1 MSTSSKKVTKPQAF
15 FMLILGI
22 VLVVVGFLVT
32 EDADAVILLSVG
44 ALLSVIAVIFGTKY
58 RDIQS
63 TIITLVKN
71 MIMPILIIF
80 SVGMMIGT
88 WVLSGTVPIMVYY
101 GIQIISPSLFYFL
114 TCLICTIMA
123 LIMGSSWGTISTVGI
138 AFLGMASG
146 LGMSPVITAGAIA
159 SGALCGDKL
168 SPMSDSPN
176 VSTAVSKVNLFEG
189 CIHAAKTSLPALV
202 ICLVYFLILGFNN
215 DAAGG
220 GTGTEAYDT
229 IVNGLSSIYNLNPL
243 LLLPPVVV
251 IVLIIMKKPI
261 LPTFAVGIVLGAVL
275 SMIFQSASI
284 GDVASVMMNGYGE
297 ATGVDLIDSIIL
309 RGGLSSFLEIAAIL
323 IAACV
328 FGAPLRAAG
337 VIDALLDLITTT
349 SKSSKSMVVKVYGMC
364 LTFFVITGGY
374 DLTYAALGP
383 MLPDLFDKY
392 HLHRKNLSR
401 ILQDCTISLSPMI
414 PWGGMGAF
422 YAATLGVANSDFFI
436 YAPLTWLSTLIG
448 FIYVLTGFTM
458 TKVTDEEIAAQDA
471 ALEA

>member
-1 MSTSSKKVTKPQAF
+1 MSTANKKVTKSQAF

-22 VLVVVGFLVT
+22 VLVVVGFMVT
-32 EDADAVILLSVG
+32 EDADAVILLTVG
-44 ALLSVIAVIFGTKY
+44 AILSVIAIFFGTKY
-58 RDIQS
+58 NDIQS
-63 TIITLVKN
+63 TIVTLVKN

-80 SVGMMIGT
+80 SVGMMVGS

-101 GIQIISPSLFYFL
+101 GIQIISPSIFYFL
-114 TCLICTIMA
+114 TCLICFIMA

-138 AFLGMASG
+138 AFLGMSSG
-146 LGMSPVITAGAIA
+146 LGMSTVITAGAIA

-176 VSTAVSKVNLFEG
+176 VSCAVSKVNLFDG
-189 CIHAAKTSLPALV
+189 CIHAAKTSLPALA
-202 ICLVYFLILGFNN
+202 ICLIYFLILGFNN
-215 DAAGG
+215 NNSAS
-220 GTGTEAYDT
+220 GTETEEYRIIMD
-229 IVNGLSSIYNLNPL
+229 NLSSIFNLNPL
-243 LLLPPVVV
+243 LLLPPIVV

-261 LPTFAVGIVLGAVL
+261 LPTFAAGIVLGGILAVV
-275 SMIFQSASI
+275 FQGASI
-284 GDVASVMMNGYGE
+284 SELANAMMNGYTE
-297 ATGVDLIDSIIL
+297 ETGIEIIDSIII
-309 RGGLSSFLEIAAIL
+309 RGGLSGFLGIAAIL
-323 IAACV
+323 ISACV

-349 SKSSKSMVVKVYGMC
+349 SKSSRSMVVKVYSMC
-364 LTFFVITGGY
+364 LTFFIITGGY

-401 ILQDCTISLSPMI
+401 LLQDCTISLSPMI

-422 YAATLGVANSDFFI
+422 YAGTLGVENIDFFF
-436 YAPLTWLSTLIG
+436 YAPLTWLAPLIG

-471 ALEA
+471 ALDQ